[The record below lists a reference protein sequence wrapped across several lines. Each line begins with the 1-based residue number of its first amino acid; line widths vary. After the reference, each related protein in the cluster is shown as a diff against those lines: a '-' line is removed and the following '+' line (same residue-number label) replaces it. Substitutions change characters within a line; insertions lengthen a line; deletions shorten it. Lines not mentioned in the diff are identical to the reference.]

1 MTSESMECEVCG
13 CLIFGKPHRALIEGV
28 AMNVCSGCTTLGK
41 IIEEP
46 ARREQLG
53 LREEMAELEIVED
66 YPALIRRARE
76 RMGLRQEELAKRLAE
91 RTSVIQRLESGRLR
105 PDERLLSK
113 LERALGIKLSA
124 CESR

>member
-1 MTSESMECEVCG
+1 MECEVCG
-13 CLIFGKPHRALIEGV
+13 CLIVGKPHLALIECV
-28 AMNVCSGCTTLGK
+28 AMNVCSGCATLGK

-46 ARREQLG
+46 ARREQPTTH
-53 LREEMAELEIVED
+53 EEMAGLEIVED

-76 RMGLRQEELAKRLAE
+76 RMGLKQEELAKRLAE
-91 RTSVIQRLESGRLR
+91 RASVVQRLESGRLR
-105 PDERLLSK
+105 PDERLLNK